1 MKSVGNGTVVG
12 AYQRMAVP
20 AVGGAKPAAAPAA
33 PASHEPAPHAAQVSI
48 SEEARHLSHAASGA
62 GVDAAKVSDLKSKI
76 QDGSYRVDS
85 GRVASQ
91 ILDRLM

>member
-20 AVGGAKPAAAPAA
+20 AVGGAKPAEGPAA
-33 PASHEPAPHAAQVSI
+33 PAGREATPHAAEVSI
-48 SEEARHLSHAASGA
+48 SAEARSLAHASAGA
-62 GVDAAKVSDLKSKI
+62 GIDAAKVSDLKGKI

-85 GRVASQ
+85 GHVASQ

>member
-20 AVGGAKPAAAPAA
+20 AVGGTKPAAGPAA
-33 PASHEPAPHAAQVSI
+33 PASHEATPHAAEVSI
-48 SEEARHLSHAASGA
+48 SAEARHLAHATPGA
-62 GVDAAKVSDLKSKI
+62 GIDAAKVSDLKGKI
-76 QDGSYRVDS
+76 HDGSYRVDS
-85 GRVASQ
+85 GHVASQ